1 MSGRNRH
8 KNDGRRKEKQVKA
21 RRHDF
26 DQPVVGAVTK
36 QQGRDIS
43 NFTDGEIAGP
53 DWKRKLRSER
63 G

>member
-1 MSGRNRH
+1 MSGHNRA
-8 KNDGRRKEKQVKA
+8 KNNGQRKEKQVKA
-21 RRHDF
+21 RRRDF
-26 DQPVVGAVTK
+26 EQPVVGAEHK
-36 QQGRDIS
+36 QSARDTS